1 MNTVT
6 LDEVIPTVLQ
16 LTTMDKVRLIRIL
29 AEQIE
34 QPKQEAESMLDPGKI
49 YYLHTPT
56 FADGTAS
63 QLMQLLEQS
72 PPEN

>member
-6 LDEVIPTVLQ
+6 LDQVIPAVLQ

-34 QPKQEAESMLDPGKI
+34 QPKQEEANILDPGKI
-49 YYLHTPT
+49 YLLHTPA
-56 FADGTAS
+56 FANGAAA
-63 QLMQLLEQS
+63 QLMQLLEQNPTES
-72 PPEN
+72 